1 MSVVIASNLISLRLQ
16 TQIKR
21 TVSELGSVYERL
33 GSGLRINSAVDEPAG
48 LALSNKLRSQSKL
61 LAVSVRNANDGLSYV
76 ATADAGLAE
85 ITSLLERMS
94 ELANQ
99 GANSIYTL
107 TQHSALQSEFEAL
120 GSEVERVAVVSQF
133 NGFNTLNGSVDK
145 TVQVGLTGDSSS
157 TILISSVI
165 ATLADLSIGSA
176 GALTYSLTGTSINDA
191 VSASQ
196 LAVVALSS
204 AIDQISLKR
213 GVVGAA
219 SARLRSAI
227 NLLTVMRE
235 NTLAAESQIRD
246 TDIAE
251 DIAKLTRLNVLR
263 QSQIALLA
271 QANQYSTQVL
281 KLLENS

>member
-1 MSVVIASNLISLRLQ
+1 M
-16 TQIKR
+16 
-21 TVSELGSVYERL
+21 
-33 GSGLRINSAVDEPAG
+33 
-48 LALSNKLRSQSKL
+48 
-61 LAVSVRNANDGLSYV
+61 
-76 ATADAGLAE
+76 
-85 ITSLLERMS
+85 
-94 ELANQ
+94 
-99 GANSIYTL
+99 
-107 TQHSALQSEFEAL
+107 
-120 GSEVERVAVVSQF
+120 
-133 NGFNTLNGSVDK
+133 
-145 TVQVGLTGDSSS
+145 
-157 TILISSVI
+157 I